1 MSLKHLLTIKM
12 MNNKKS
18 IFPLI
23 LILFLAASEIMYCQ
37 TEHRVLN
44 YIYNIKG
51 KQTLSGQQGS
61 SYTDVIGK
69 VAGKNP
75 AIWGEDFTF
84 VIDGTFGGSSIT
96 ESRRRMIEEAKK
108 RWDRGQIISLMF
120 HACPPTQP
128 EPCDWDGGVL
138 SKLTDAQWNELITP
152 GTTLYNNWLARLDLI
167 AVGLKELQ
175 NYGAEVLFRPFHEMN
190 QGAFWWGGRP
200 GPNGTV
206 KLYQITHDYLT
217 KVKGITNIIWI
228 WNVQDFSTLASDI
241 NSYDPGSDYWDLTTL
256 DVYYSDGTGITPAKY
271 NIMKNKAGKKP
282 FALAELDALPEP
294 SLLKDQPLWTY
305 FVAWRELTQQK
316 NTDAY
321 IAQVYNSDNVLTE
334 DELPGWN
341 NFCPYSDTLF
351 TIPGKIEAENFN
363 VCGKGKSY
371 FDMDDV
377 NTGGAY
383 RTDTGVDIEKLND
396 SGYVITDIKTNEWL
410 AYSVLIE
417 AAGTYTVDVKV
428 SSALEGK
435 KLHIELNGV
444 NISGTINIPVTGEG
458 KWVTISAVTPV
469 LTPGIKTV
477 KIVMESDGFKLDNI
491 EFSLANK
498 APEVYLTSP
507 TGNEAFK
514 APADITLTAS
524 AADVDGTITKVEFYD
539 DTTKIAEV
547 NAAPYTYTWK
557 SVAGGEHSIIA
568 VATDNSGIST
578 ATAPLVIKVVEPQ
591 APYEGDAYKIPGR
604 IEMENYDKGDE
615 GISYHDLTPGNKFGF
630 YRDGDVDI
638 EQCTDTTGGYS
649 LGDFQVGEWVEY
661 SLNITKAAKYDI
673 ELRTATQS
681 TGAKISIIIG
691 SKNIASN
698 LAIPSTGGWQVWKS
712 ITLPGIQLAAG
723 NTIMRITANG
733 EYANLNYMKFTPSSI
748 DDVEEQKLPSEFS
761 LAQNYPNPFNPVTTF
776 EFNTAQQ
783 GHVTFKIF
791 DILGNE
797 VATLINNEM
806 PAGKHNIEFNAS
818 SLSSGVYFYRL
829 TAGTFQAEKKMI
841 LMK

>member
-1 MSLKHLLTIKM
+1 MSLISFLFTNM
-12 MNNKKS
+12 KKN
-18 IFPLI
+18 IGCVVLV
-23 LILFLAASEIMYCQ
+23 LFLIASDMIYSQ
-37 TEHRVLN
+37 TDHRVLN

-51 KQTLSGQQGS
+51 KKTLAGQQGS
-61 SYTDVIGK
+61 SYTNTIGE

-75 AIWGEDFTF
+75 AMWGEDFTF
-84 VIDGTFGGSSIT
+84 VIDGTFGGSTIT

-108 RWDRGQIISLMF
+108 RWDRGQVINLMF
-120 HACPPTQP
+120 HACPPTQS
-128 EPCDWDGGVL
+128 EPCNWDGGVL
-138 SKLTDAQWNELITP
+138 SKLTDDQWNELITP

-175 NYGAEVLFRPFHEMN
+175 DYGAEVFFRPFHEMN

-200 GPNGTV
+200 GANGTV

-217 KVKGITNIIWI
+217 KVKGITNIIWV

-241 NSYDPGSDYWDLTTL
+241 NSYDPGSDYWDMATL

-271 NIMKNKAGKKP
+271 KLMKNKAGNKP
-282 FALAELDALPEP
+282 FALGELDALPEP
-294 SLLKDQPLWTY
+294 DLLKEQPLWTY
-305 FVAWRELTQQK
+305 FVAWRELTQEK

-321 IAQVYNSDNVLTE
+321 IAQVYNADNVITE

-363 VCGKGKSY
+363 TCGKGKSY
-371 FDMDDV
+371 YDTDDI
-377 NTGGAY
+377 NTGGEY
-383 RTDTGVDIEKLND
+383 RTDTGVDIAKLND
-396 SGYVITDIKTNEWL
+396 SSYVITDIKTNEWL
-410 AYSVLIE
+410 AYSVLVE
-417 AAGTYTVDVKV
+417 TAGTYTIDVKV
-428 SSALEGK
+428 SAAEEGK

-444 NISGTINIPVTGEG
+444 NISGTINLPVTGEG
-458 KWVTISAVTPV
+458 SWITVSAVTPA
-469 LTPGIKTV
+469 LTPGIKTI

-491 EFSLANK
+491 EFSIANK
-498 APEVYLTSP
+498 APEVYLTLPAGTES
-507 TGNEAFK
+507 FK
-514 APADITLTAS
+514 APAEITLTAA
-524 AADVDGTITKVEFYD
+524 AADVDGTISKIEFYD
-539 DTTKIAEV
+539 GSTKIAEV
-547 NAAPYTYTWK
+547 ADTPYTYIWK
-557 SVAGGEHSIIA
+557 DVAAGEHSIIA
-568 VATDNSGIST
+568 VATDNSGLST
-578 ATAPLVIKVVEPQ
+578 ATAPLVIKVIQPQ

-615 GISYHDLTPGNKFGF
+615 GLAYYDLTAGNKFGF
-630 YRDGDVDI
+630 YRDDDVDI

-661 SLNITKAAKYDI
+661 SLNITEAGKYDV

-698 LAIPSTGGWQVWKS
+698 LAVPSTGGWQVWKS
-712 ITLPGIQLAAG
+712 IILPGIQLAAG

-733 EYANLNYMKFTPSSI
+733 EYANLNYIEFTPSAV
-748 DDVEEQKLPSEFS
+748 DAVEDEKLPLEFS
-761 LAQNYPNPFNPVTTF
+761 LAQNYPNPFNPSTNF
-776 EFNTAQQ
+776 EFNTAAQC
-783 GHVTFKIF
+783 HVTLKIY

-797 VATLINNEM
+797 VAALINNEL

-818 SLSSGVYFYRL
+818 SLASGVYFYRL
-829 TAGTFQAEKKMI
+829 SAGTFQAEKKMI
-841 LMK
+841 LLK